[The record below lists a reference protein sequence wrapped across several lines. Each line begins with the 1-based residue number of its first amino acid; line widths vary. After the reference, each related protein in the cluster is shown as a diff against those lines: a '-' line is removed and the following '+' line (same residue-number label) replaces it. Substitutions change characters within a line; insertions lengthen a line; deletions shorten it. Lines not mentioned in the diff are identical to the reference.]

1 MRSLQ
6 TCHPPGGL
14 WGAGHS
20 GAAGSGELV
29 WDRPSPARSLLDLC
43 RPCPPELRV
52 LLGRARG
59 RARRWLRSRTFPPAE
74 ARHPAG
80 DREGNRVL
88 RNLTRWATAVF
99 SNGDPFTQLWR
110 DGVPSPN
117 QEHWSDPNEAASRV
131 APHGGLQPLHL
142 DSALPL
148 SPGEHSPCWGSS
160 PIPYAACRPGSPA
173 GKGGLG
179 GAHPGS
185 STICYREPVR
195 HPGPQSP
202 PEVPTGSP
210 PSRTSGRCQET
221 DL

>member
-80 DREGNRVL
+80 GREGNRVL
-88 RNLTRWATAVF
+88 RSLGRWATAVF

-117 QEHWSDPNEAASRV
+117 QEHWSDPNEAAPRV
-131 APHGGLQPLHL
+131 APHGGLQLLHL

-148 SPGEHSPCWGSS
+148 SPGERADLGAQPMLGLLSHPTRCLPPRQPCGE
-160 PIPYAACRPGSPA
+160 
-173 GKGGLG
+173 GGLG
-179 GAHPGS
+179 WG
-185 STICYREPVR
+185 
-195 HPGPQSP
+195 
-202 PEVPTGSP
+202 
-210 PSRTSGRCQET
+210 PSRLLHHLLPGAC
-221 DL
+221 